1 MRKLGRPSGHRKMM
15 LKNLTTDLFR
25 YGRIETTETRAKEVR
40 RIAEKMITLAKK
52 NDLAARRLVLAE
64 LLDETTVKNLF
75 DKIAPKYQDRNGGYV
90 RLTKIG
96 LRRGDSTPLAVLELV
111 E

>member
-1 MRKLGRPSGHRKMM
+1 M
-15 LKNLTTDLFR
+15 
-25 YGRIETTETRAKEVR
+25 
-40 RIAEKMITLAKK
+40 
-52 NDLAARRLVLAE
+52 AE